1 MCIKAQAVRRT
12 DITVNSNGQSEGPF
26 GEILDHHKTFSDKK
40 GLFIW

>member
-12 DITVNSNGQSEGPF
+12 DIVVNESSEGPF
-26 GEILDHHKTFSDKK
+26 GEIIDHHKTFADKK

>member
-12 DITVNSNGQSEGPF
+12 DGESEGPF
-26 GEILDHHKTFSDKK
+26 GEIIDHHKTFADKK